1 MFPSIKR
8 KTPSSNTPTQPT
20 GTMTTT
26 SGECR
31 QYSNAQGALLE
42 IMDEFM
48 TDPKMVFAKPIL
60 AGFIRNMKPADVV
73 SVINKTEEII
83 TRLKRANAD
92 DIQS

>member
-1 MFPSIKR
+1 
-8 KTPSSNTPTQPT
+8 
-20 GTMTTT
+20 
-26 SGECR
+26 
-31 QYSNAQGALLE
+31 
-42 IMDEFM
+42 MDEFM